1 MGVKMMSTS
10 GEETVK
16 ELSASSGMVELLN
29 KGEIDIQIATARK
42 YPRSLKT
49 FLNRATEMVTLT
61 EQIAQEC
68 IYALPRDGKTIEG
81 PSARF
86 AEVVVSAWGNCR
98 AGARV
103 VSDQGDFITSQG
115 VFHDLE
121 ANVAITFEVQR
132 RIVDKQGRR
141 FKPDMIGVT
150 GNAASSIAL
159 RNAVLKGIPKAFWGE
174 IYNAA
179 RKTVMGDTKTL
190 ANRRAEALSYLQK
203 FGATTEMVCAAL
215 GVGGVED
222 IGLDELVVLRGLATA
237 IKDGDTT
244 VEMAFAPRDEVGKP
258 RVTMPQAKKKEAA
271 PTEANKAAVDE
282 FFASPVAAAMA
293 IVGADVPQ

>member
-1 MGVKMMSTS
+1 MSAVMD
-10 GEETVK
+10 ETK
-16 ELSASSGMVELLN
+16 ELAASAGLVELLN

-42 YPRSLKT
+42 YPRSLKA
-49 FLNRATEMVTLT
+49 FLTRATEMVTLT

-132 RIVDKQGRR
+132 RIVDKHGRR
-141 FKPDMIGVT
+141 FKADMIGVT

-190 ANRRAEALSYLQK
+190 ANRRAEALAYLQK
-203 FGATTEMVCAAL
+203 FGATVDMVCAAL

-222 IGLDELVVLRGLATA
+222 IGLDELVTLRGLATA

-244 VEMAFAPRDEVGKP
+244 VEMAFAPKEQAGKP
-258 RVTMPQAKKKEAA
+258 HVDMPKPK
-271 PTEANKAAVDE
+271 PKAAKPEPAPEATPHSDSGPLDQAAIDE
-282 FFASPVAAAMA
+282 FFKN
-293 IVGADVPQ
+293 VPQ

>member
-1 MGVKMMSTS
+1 MNET
-10 GEETVK
+10 EEVIK
-16 ELSASSGMVELLN
+16 ELSTSAGMVELLN
-29 KGEIDIQIATARK
+29 KGEIDMQIATARK
-42 YPRSLKT
+42 YPRSLKQ
-49 FLNRATEMVTLT
+49 FLTSATEMVTLT

-103 VSDQGDFITSQG
+103 VNDQGDFITSQG

-121 ANVAITFEVQR
+121 KNVAITFEVQR
-132 RIVDKQGRR
+132 RIVDKRGNR
-141 FKPDMIGVT
+141 FKADMIGVT

-203 FGATTEMVCAAL
+203 FGATQDMICLTL
-215 GVGGVED
+215 GVGGIED
-222 IGLDELVVLRGLATA
+222 IGLDELVTLRGLATA

-244 VEMAFAPRDEVGKP
+244 VEMAFARKDPAGKP
-258 RVTMPQAKKKEAA
+258 EVKMPMAKKKEAKSV
-271 PTEANKAAVDE
+271 EADKTTVDE
-282 FFASPVAAAMA
+282 FFKEAREAEESM
-293 IVGADVPQ
+293 DVPQ